1 MSIPI
6 GYVNTAGESF
16 LYNTQRKTQKRE
28 WYHRNKEAVL
38 EQQKNSESKKKI
50 QKEWYANNKEMCIA
64 RAKRWNEKN
73 PSARKLIVER
83 HKTKNNPTGV
93 WNDGT

>member
-1 MSIPI
+1 MV
-6 GYVNTAGESF
+6 GENFLHNTE
-16 LYNTQRKTQKRE
+16 RKIQKRE

-38 EQQKNSESKKKI
+38 EQQKNSKNKKES
-50 QKEWYANNKEMCIA
+50 QKEWYQQNKKRCIA
-64 RAKRWNEKN
+64 RAKRWNEDN

-93 WNDGT
+93 WNDRT

>member
-6 GYVNTAGESF
+6 GYVNTAGGNF
-16 LYNTQRKTQKRE
+16 LHNTQRNIQKRE

-38 EQQKNSESKKKI
+38 EQQKNSKNKKES
-50 QKEWYANNKEMCIA
+50 QKEWYQQNKKRCIA
-64 RAKRWNEKN
+64 RAKRWNEEN
-73 PSARKLIVER
+73 PAARKLIVER

>member
-1 MSIPI
+1 M
-6 GYVNTAGESF
+6 
-16 LYNTQRKTQKRE
+16 
-28 WYHRNKEAVL
+28 
-38 EQQKNSESKKKI
+38 
-50 QKEWYANNKEMCIA
+50 
-64 RAKRWNEKN
+64 WNENN

>member
-38 EQQKNSESKKKI
+38 EQQKNSKNKKEN
-50 QKEWYANNKEMCIA
+50 QKKWYKKNKKRCID
-64 RAKRWNEKN
+64 RAKKWNEDN
-73 PSARKLIVER
+73 PTARKLIVER
-83 HKTKNNPTGV
+83 HKTKNNSKGG
-93 WNDGT
+93 WSNGT

>member
-1 MSIPI
+1 MD
-6 GYVNTAGESF
+6 GKNFLHNTE
-16 LYNTQRKTQKRE
+16 RKIQKRE

-38 EQQKNSESKKKI
+38 EQQKNSKNKKESQKK
-50 QKEWYANNKEMCIA
+50 WYQQNKKRCIA